1 MGKGMGRFQ
10 VQVPMGT
17 KFTYQK
23 KKKKDTPLSFDV
35 GKCYSLT
42 THLFA

>member
-23 KKKKDTPLSFDV
+23 KKKDTPLSFDV
-35 GKCYSLT
+35 GKCFSLT

>member
-1 MGKGMGRFQ
+1 MDKGMGRFQ

-17 KFTYQK
+17 KFTYQ
-23 KKKKDTPLSFDV
+23 KKKDTPLSFDV